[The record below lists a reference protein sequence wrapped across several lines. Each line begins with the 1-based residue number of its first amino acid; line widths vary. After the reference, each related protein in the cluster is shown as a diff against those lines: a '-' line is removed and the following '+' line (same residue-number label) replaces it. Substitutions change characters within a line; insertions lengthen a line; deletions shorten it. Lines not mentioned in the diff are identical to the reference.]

1 MYTCEEQDIVSL
13 VDSIC
18 EVLMD
23 EDLQDLY
30 DYKWGCI
37 TKKVQFQALPKLIT
51 KSLNEKDFLELENTE
66 QVLRLRKAVRDMW
79 PSLQNETERYDLLS
93 WIVRKWGRI
102 PHINDE
108 TLMTYVALIC
118 KARLS
123 SSAAQK
129 ARDELYKMDR
139 ISNKSKCLAF
149 VDPENWFVYD
159 SRVAMALDMIIQNM
173 PRKYE
178 WEFILP
184 EGRSNEAKHFGHKN
198 PAIAGYS
205 DYCRLIKMVAKKM
218 EFEGVNRQCVEMKLF
233 MLGNNLDEFKNR
245 RRFNETAE
253 SPNK

>member
-51 KSLNEKDFLELENTE
+51 KSLNEKDFLELENAE

-108 TLMTYVALIC
+108 TLMTYVALYV
-118 KARLS
+118 RHGLVHPPLRRPEMS
-123 SSAAQK
+123 SIRWIASAAK
-129 ARDELYKMDR
+129 ANVWHL
-139 ISNKSKCLAF
+139 
-149 VDPENWFVYD
+149 W
-159 SRVAMALDMIIQNM
+159 
-173 PRKYE
+173 
-178 WEFILP
+178 ILKI
-184 EGRSNEAKHFGHKN
+184 G
-198 PAIAGYS
+198 
-205 DYCRLIKMVAKKM
+205 
-218 EFEGVNRQCVEMKLF
+218 LF
-233 MLGNNLDEFKNR
+233 M
-245 RRFNETAE
+245 TPV
-253 SPNK
+253 SPWR